1 MLRPNTEKKGPQ
13 LNREL
18 IASENS
24 YSAKNTTWQEMHLS
38 LEMLTDLKNIFFF
51 FWVWGGVLGNL
62 IFL

>member
-24 YSAKNTTWQEMHLS
+24 YSAKNTTCEEMYLS
-38 LEMLTDLKNIFFF
+38 LEMLTD
-51 FWVWGGVLGNL
+51 
-62 IFL
+62 